1 MSKLFCIECNIPND
15 SFYEGH
21 YSKSCENEID
31 QFKNIIN
38 LDDDYKL
45 INQYLNPFHA
55 EFFTKIMKAFTCLNK
70 NKTCISSC
78 RSDCKVFKDLA
89 EHIKIC
95 TKFKICSCYLI
106 IDEHNIFNNVCLK
119 TKIMMRHFY
128 KCKESYCM
136 FCEVV
141 SNNF

>member
-1 MSKLFCIECNIPND
+1 MYNLSCIECNIPND

-21 YSKSCENEID
+21 YSKSFEID

-38 LDDDYKL
+38 LNDGYKL
-45 INQYLNPFHA
+45 KNQYLNSFHA
-55 EFFTKIMKAFTCLNK
+55 EFFTKIIKAFTCLNK
-70 NKTCISSC
+70 NNTCISSC
-78 RSDCKVFKDLA
+78 KSDCKVFKNLA

-95 TKFKICSCYLI
+95 KNFKNCPCYLI
-106 IDEHNIFNNVCLK
+106 IDSHNILDNVCLK

-128 KCKESYCM
+128 KCNDSYCM
-136 FCEVV
+136 FCSVV